1 MEETVR
7 TLGIAATF
15 ALLLFGTLAVQA
27 AGVTAPRFDL
37 PGLDGKRYTESYLL
51 GRPTLVV
58 FWASWCPICQAEFP
72 KLHEL
77 FEEARGRGLQVLA
90 IGFSDD
96 EESIRHYVDTHS
108 DIFDFPILY
117 DPKDDVAKRFG
128 VVGTPM
134 IYLVNKRGEIEYTTW
149 LIEDPALK
157 RKMETLLDARG
168 L

>member
-1 MEETVR
+1 MGKTVK
-7 TLGIAATF
+7 TFSAAAAF
-15 ALLLFGTLAVQA
+15 ALLLFGSIAVHA
-27 AGVTAPRFDL
+27 AGVSVPRFDL

-58 FWASWCPICQAEFP
+58 FWASWCPICQEEFP

-77 FEEARGRGLQVLA
+77 FEEAKDRGLQVLA

-108 DIFDFPILY
+108 QLFDFPVLY

-149 LIEDPALK
+149 LIEDPALT